1 MAAIDGSIL
10 ALKILVSTKIRDFL
24 NNMDNKSIKNQRKEV
39 SSSHPPRSLNKRN
52 CHFVIADGAVA
63 SMIKKTKG
71 SIPKFV

>member
-39 SSSHPPRSLNKRN
+39 SSSHPPRSLSDKMSCKNPAADCQPKRPP
-52 CHFVIADGAVA
+52 VPYLAA
-63 SMIKKTKG
+63 SL
-71 SIPKFV
+71 

>member
-39 SSSHPPRSLNKRN
+39 SSSHPPRSLSK
-52 CHFVIADGAVA
+52 
-63 SMIKKTKG
+63 
-71 SIPKFV
+71 